1 MPFAQAV
8 AGRLCYLSGPISGL
22 DPEKCAAR
30 FAEADAICRRNGAAG
45 TFNPMDPRVQSRRA
59 GWTRA
64 QHMLADAHALTTSH
78 TGDGEPSYILVRL
91 PGWSASA
98 GARMEDALAG
108 ECGVERYDLPVTE
121 WTGAG
126 DGAR

>member
-8 AGRLCYLSGPISGL
+8 AGRLCYLSGPIAGL

-45 TFNPMDPRVQSRRA
+45 TFNPMDPKRQMARA

-64 QHMLADAHALTTSH
+64 QHMLADVHALTTSH
-78 TGDGEPSYILVRL
+78 KGDGTPSYTLVRL
-91 PGWSASA
+91 PGWSRSD
-98 GARMEDALAG
+98 GAQLEADVAIACGME
-108 ECGVERYDLPVTE
+108 VYDLPVTE
-121 WTGAG
+121 WEGADHG
-126 DGAR
+126 E